1 MVFHNWGGSTR
12 PVTSFLLQAYADVAA
27 HCRHFLMVLDVDVV
41 LVHNVLLPGL
51 SMAYEF
57 MH

>member
-1 MVFHNWGGSTR
+1 MDEAVL
-12 PVTSFLLQAYADVAA
+12 PAPITSFLLQAYADVAA